1 MILAKQGPPDRWY
14 QCGFSRAASCLL
26 CFSLFLH
33 FLLLLGVC
41 VCGGEDG
48 CCGLCFP
55 VVDFCASARDVPREE
70 GMILG
75 L

>member
-1 MILAKQGPPDRWY
+1 M
-14 QCGFSRAASCLL
+14 
-26 CFSLFLH
+26 
-33 FLLLLGVC
+33 
-41 VCGGEDG
+41 CGGEDG

-55 VVDFCASARDVPREE
+55 VVDFCASAHDAHREE